1 MFRLRS
7 AFLNT
12 EILSLRNGATLG
24 VTTGFLINPNNLKVE
39 GFFCQARDAKKHEET
54 ILLVQDIRDFVPQ
67 GIAVNDFDALSN
79 PEDLVRLKKY
89 INLRYDPVGKKV
101 ITLAKESLGKVS
113 DFAIDEQSFYIQ
125 KLYATQ
131 SILSNLSGGS
141 LSIDRS
147 QINEITDKKI
157 IVKDISAK
165 IPSGAP
171 AVA

>member
-89 INLRYDPVGKKV
+89 IYLRYDPVGKKV

>member
-1 MFRLRS
+1 M
-7 AFLNT
+7 
-12 EILSLRNGATLG
+12 SLRNGATLG

-39 GFFCQARDAKKHEET
+39 GFFCHARDAKKHEEA
-54 ILLVQDIRDFVPQ
+54 ILLTQDVRDFVPQ

-79 PEDLVRLKKY
+79 PEDLVRLKQY
-89 INLRYDPVGKKV
+89 IDLRYDPVGKKV
-101 ITLAKESLGKVS
+101 VTLTKDNLGKVS
-113 DFAIDEQSFYIQ
+113 DFAVDEQSFYIQ
-125 KLYATQ
+125 KLYATP
-131 SILSNLSGGS
+131 SILSSLSGGS